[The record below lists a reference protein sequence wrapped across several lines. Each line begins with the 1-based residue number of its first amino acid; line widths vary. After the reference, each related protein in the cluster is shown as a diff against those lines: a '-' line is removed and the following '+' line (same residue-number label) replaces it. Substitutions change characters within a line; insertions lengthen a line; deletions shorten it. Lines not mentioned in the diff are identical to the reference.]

1 MRREYCLV
9 VLSAANE
16 YSQLNILVPK
26 DTTKHRANRR
36 KSRRYQNYITVK
48 KVEGVNMTSCVAE
61 QRVVF
66 PNTPHKP
73 KRNNERDD
81 TIHYSVQ
88 ALAQDVMPNKTPNSR
103 MQTVM
108 SILSQKK
115 KTLKPSGDK
124 SSECI
129 TSMLR
134 MLYMMIF

>member
-1 MRREYCLV
+1 M
-9 VLSAANE
+9 
-16 YSQLNILVPK
+16 P
-26 DTTKHRANRR
+26 
-36 KSRRYQNYITVK
+36 
-48 KVEGVNMTSCVAE
+48 SCVAE

-66 PNTPHKP
+66 LNTPHKP

-108 SILSQKK
+108 SILSQKT

-124 SSECI
+124 SGECI